1 MNMGQ
6 SQMQPAKKP
15 QNRQV
20 HRFEELVQEVCLSSR
35 LAVAR
40 LLQFTVRRGYGATSQ
55 VSS

>member
-6 SQMQPAKKP
+6 SQMQPTEKP

-20 HRFEELVQEVCLSSR
+20 HCSQEPVQEVCLPSR

-40 LLQFTVRRGYGATSQ
+40 LLQFTVERGYGTA
-55 VSS
+55 